1 MIKLYHGTNVDFQ
14 KVNLKRC
21 RPNKD
26 FGRGFYLTDL
36 RNQALRMAQR
46 RCEFEGKGNVI
57 VQVYEFDEIHLTD
70 QSLNVKIFEKVS
82 EEWAKFI
89 IENRNPRSKNET
101 EYDVVVGPIADDGVV
116 YQLSRYSAGF
126 IDLKTLV
133 KELTFKKLSR
143 QYFFGTEKAVSY
155 LKRI

>member
-1 MIKLYHGTNVDFQ
+1 
-14 KVNLKRC
+14 
-21 RPNKD
+21 
-26 FGRGFYLTDL
+26 
-36 RNQALRMAQR
+36 
-46 RCEFEGKGNVI
+46 
-57 VQVYEFDEIHLTD
+57 
-70 QSLNVKIFEKVS
+70 
-82 EEWAKFI
+82 
-89 IENRNPRSKNET
+89 
-101 EYDVVVGPIADDGVV
+101 VV